1 MDCLST
7 VVERRPL
14 VEVRLYFICARK
26 NYATVE
32 VNPKTD
38 TFGDR
43 HQVILLKS
51 KVRFIESQIKGVKR
65 QGPTPGVR
73 FTEVSVL

>member
-14 VEVRLYFICARK
+14 VEVRLYFIYARK

-32 VNPKTD
+32 DNPKTD
-38 TFGDR
+38 TFGTGT
-43 HQVILLKS
+43 KS
-51 KVRFIESQIKGVKR
+51 
-65 QGPTPGVR
+65 
-73 FTEVSVL
+73 SVLRVKSVL